1 MVGVFELADV
11 LREID
16 QYGALAWLGVAVA
29 GLAVLTLIA
38 GFVACALDRMTLRQ
52 RVVGKLDLFQVST
65 VVLLVAIAAGILS
78 PGRNTT
84 ALALLLPW
92 GIGYWL
98 HGLDE
103 AASDADASKSGASDS
118 ATSDEP

>member
-1 MVGVFELADV
+1 MVGVFQLADIA
-11 LREID
+11 REID

-29 GLAVLTLIA
+29 GVAVLALIA
-38 GFVACALDRMTLRQ
+38 AFVACALERLTLRQ
-52 RVVGKLDLFQVST
+52 RVVGKLDLFQVSS
-65 VVLLVAIAAGILS
+65 VVLLVAIAAGVLM

-103 AASDADASKSGASDS
+103 ATSSDS
-118 ATSDEP
+118 ASSDEP

>member
-1 MVGVFELADV
+1 MVGVFQLADI

-16 QYGALAWLGVAVA
+16 QYGALAWLGVVVA
-29 GLAVLTLIA
+29 GVAVLALIA
-38 GFVACALDRMTLRQ
+38 AFVACALERVTLRQ
-52 RVVGKLDLFQVST
+52 RVVGKFDLFQVSSI
-65 VVLLVAIAAGILS
+65 VLLVAIAAGVLM

-98 HGLDE
+98 HGLD
-103 AASDADASKSGASDS
+103 AANSDS
-118 ATSDEP
+118 ASSDEP